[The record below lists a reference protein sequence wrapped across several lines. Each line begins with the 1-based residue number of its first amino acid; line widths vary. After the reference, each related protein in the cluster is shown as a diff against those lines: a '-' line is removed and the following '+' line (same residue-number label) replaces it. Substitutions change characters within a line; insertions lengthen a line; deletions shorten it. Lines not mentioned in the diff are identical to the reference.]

1 MPQIEYITDEN
12 KVFNSLNRNHEERNM
27 PTILQ
32 LNNSLFSDDGKSSSL
47 ANSFVEQLRIR
58 QPDTRV
64 IRRDLTRNPVPHLT
78 AECFTAAITPPEKR
92 TSAQVKAAAL
102 ADTLV
107 SELMETDM
115 LVIGSPTYNFSITS
129 SLKSWFD
136 HVARAGTTFRY
147 TEKGPVGLLSM
158 KVYVF
163 ISSGGFY
170 KGMDT
175 DFQTQYIRHFLNF
188 LGINDVEF
196 TYLEGAS
203 MGDHALGKGMQLAQ
217 ERIQLLVA

>member
-1 MPQIEYITDEN
+1 MT
-12 KVFNSLNRNHEERNM
+12 
-27 PTILQ
+27 TILQ
-32 LNNSLFSDDGKSSSL
+32 LNNSLFGDEGKSSSL
-47 ANSFVEQLRIR
+47 ANSFVEELRIR
-58 QPDTRV
+58 RPDIRV

-78 AECFTAAITPPEKR
+78 AECFTAAITPLEKR
-92 TSAQVKAAAL
+92 TSAQAKAAAL

-107 SELMETDM
+107 NELMEADI

-129 SLKSWFD
+129 SLKAWFD

-170 KGMDT
+170 KGTDT
-175 DFQTQYIRHFLNF
+175 DFQTQYIRHFLGF
-188 LGINDVEF
+188 LGVNDVEF

-203 MGDHALGKGMQLAQ
+203 MGDDALSKGMNIAQ
-217 ERIQLLVA
+217 ERIQSLVA